1 VAPSS
6 SWANQTVVDQVVAD
20 QAAVV
25 AQNDLRKI
33 QTATPVD
40 TLWMRPIFAV
50 LLATA

>member
-6 SWANQTVVDQVVAD
+6 AWANQTVVGQVVVD

-25 AQNDLRKI
+25 EQNDLRKI

-50 LLATA
+50 LLAMA